1 VQIAPE
7 TQSTTLNETLFSLE
21 DMELIARSA
30 GPHLEQIGFFNQVF
44 LVRRDLLEG
53 AELVEETPRGWT
65 RIDPP
70 EDSKEPQRLQ
80 RHAVEEKIV
89 LEPWQKGGLMV
100 PEIFQVWRV

>member
-1 VQIAPE
+1 V
-7 TQSTTLNETLFSLE
+7 NELLFSLE

-30 GPHLEQIGFFNQVF
+30 GPQLEQIGFFNQVF
-44 LVRRDLLEG
+44 LIRREFVEG
-53 AELVEETPRGWT
+53 PELVEERPQGWT

-70 EDSKEPQRLQ
+70 EDASHEPSTVR